1 MSSIKKQ
8 AEKMKLSI
16 CIPVYNGADTI
27 GKLVEKLQETFKI
40 YEVEIV
46 MANDGSRDNSSEVC
60 QKLVDNYS
68 NCRFIDLRRN
78 NGEHNAVMCTLN
90 YCTGDYAVIIDD
102 DLQNPPEEILKLLE
116 EIQKGYDVVY
126 SKYHQKKH
134 HWFRNFGSKI
144 NDIFATWLLEK
155 PKNLYLCSFKIINRA
170 VINEIIKYKGPFPY
184 IDGLILRCTSNISSV
199 FVQHNARTSGKSN
212 YTLSKLIHLWL
223 SMFVNFSIK
232 PMRAMMGIG
241 GLVMLSSVVL
251 AIYFII
257 DKILNPE
264 IVSGWT
270 SLMVIL
276 LFLGGVQ
283 ILFLGLIGEYIG
295 KNYLD
300 QNGTPQF
307 TVKNI
312 YGFPEMEKKQ

>member
-1 MSSIKKQ
+1 
-8 AEKMKLSI
+8 
-16 CIPVYNGADTI
+16 
-27 GKLVEKLQETFKI
+27 
-40 YEVEIV
+40 
-46 MANDGSRDNSSEVC
+46 
-60 QKLVDNYS
+60 
-68 NCRFIDLRRN
+68 
-78 NGEHNAVMCTLN
+78 MCTLN

>member
-1 MSSIKKQ
+1 
-8 AEKMKLSI
+8 MKLSI

-60 QKLVDNYS
+60 QKLVENYS

-312 YGFPEMEKKQ
+312 YGFLEMEKKQ

>member
-60 QKLVDNYS
+60 QKLVENYS

-212 YTLSKLIHLWL
+212 YTLSKLIHLW
-223 SMFVNFSIK
+223 F
-232 PMRAMMGIG
+232 G
-241 GLVMLSSVVL
+241 
-251 AIYFII
+251 
-257 DKILNPE
+257 
-264 IVSGWT
+264 
-270 SLMVIL
+270 VI
-276 LFLGGVQ
+276 Q
-283 ILFLGLIGEYIG
+283 
-295 KNYLD
+295 
-300 QNGTPQF
+300 
-307 TVKNI
+307 
-312 YGFPEMEKKQ
+312 

>member
-1 MSSIKKQ
+1 
-8 AEKMKLSI
+8 MKLSI

-60 QKLVDNYS
+60 QKLVENYS

-257 DKILNPE
+257 AKILTPA
-264 IVSGWT
+264 IVSG
-270 SLMVIL
+270 
-276 LFLGGVQ
+276 
-283 ILFLGLIGEYIG
+283 
-295 KNYLD
+295 
-300 QNGTPQF
+300 
-307 TVKNI
+307 
-312 YGFPEMEKKQ
+312 

>member
-1 MSSIKKQ
+1 
-8 AEKMKLSI
+8 MKLSI

-60 QKLVDNYS
+60 QKLVENYS

-90 YCTGDYAVIIDD
+90 YCPGDYAVIIDD